1 MTKIRFFYLLI
12 LLLVVINLWQL
23 FAGMMA
29 NRREN
34 RPEPKE
40 MIISRLK
47 LDENQI
53 VSYEKLIRDHRSK
66 IQSREVLLLQAKKN
80 FYYTLKNPKLKETEV
95 EDKLIQ
101 INLVQK
107 EIERIHYDH
116 FLQIRALC
124 KENQQ
129 LLFDELTKDLPQL
142 FHPKPSKRRK

>member
-23 FAGMMA
+23 FAGLMA

-40 MIISRLK
+40 MIISKLK

-53 VSYEKLIRDHRSK
+53 VSYEKLISDHRSK
-66 IQSREVLLLQAKKN
+66 VQSKDVLLLQAKKN
-80 FYYTLKNPKLKETEV
+80 FYNTLKNPRVKEIEV
-95 EDKLIQ
+95 EDKLMK
-101 INLVQK
+101 INLIQK

-129 LLFDELTKDLPQL
+129 PLFDELTKDLPQL
-142 FHPKPSKRRK
+142 FHPKPPKRRK